1 MSLALGV
8 NLANQVPESLRRKL
22 YGFLIQG
29 DKERFTYF
37 AALAGG
43 IALSSSALLKH
54 KGFTDKV
61 KSSVAQGR
69 MDAMMGKYLI
79 SGSRKSIISGAIIG
93 SIAGAITGRVFF
105 KKFHKD
111 VTDPLRFVAED

>member
-1 MSLALGV
+1 MSLPLGI
-8 NLANQVPESLRRKL
+8 NLASQVPESLRKKL

-54 KGFTDKV
+54 KGFSNRV
-61 KSSVAQGR
+61 RNSVAEGR
-69 MDAMMGKYLI
+69 MDKMMGEYLI
-79 SGSRKSIISGAIIG
+79 SGSRKGIVKGAIFG
-93 SIAGAITGRVFF
+93 SIAGAIAGKVFF
-105 KKFHKD
+105 KKFHGDIK
-111 VTDPLRFVAED
+111 DPLRFVIED